1 MAVVDSASAISHTFR
16 QFEFEISWL
25 ESRFLQ
31 NVPDVAEEALGSELD
46 GRDIRQSAAA
56 VGRRLA
62 TLGRLEEATLN
73 EMERVKRQFLEEA
86 EASIRTAQYGQ
97 LMAQG
102 KHLEEEVS
110 PRGQGGPEHRD
121 RLERVAHGP

>member
-1 MAVVDSASAISHTFR
+1 VDSASAISHTFR
-16 QFEFEISWL
+16 QFEFEIAWL
-25 ESRFLQ
+25 QSRFLQ
-31 NVPDVAEEALGSELD
+31 NGPDMAEEALGSELD
-46 GRDIRQSAAA
+46 GRDIHRQSAAA

-73 EMERVKRQFLEEA
+73 EMERVKRQFFEGA
-86 EASIRTAQYGQ
+86 EASIRAAQYGQ